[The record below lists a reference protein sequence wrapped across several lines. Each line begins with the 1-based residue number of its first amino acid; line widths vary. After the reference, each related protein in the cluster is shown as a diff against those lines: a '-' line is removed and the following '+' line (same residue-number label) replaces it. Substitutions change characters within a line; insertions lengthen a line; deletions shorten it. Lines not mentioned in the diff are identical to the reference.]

1 MTEAGVQRLLRQRAS
16 ERATP
21 FRWSVDSVILG
32 YVCLAAVIIM
42 SLREVA
48 LPITVV
54 TAVAGIA
61 LVWLSSWFRIRKL
74 VNEFY
79 KEEAAEYHELLR
91 ERSSEATRVVQA
103 QTLVGIQKPSLTPR
117 ELAVLQQMAQGKTN
131 KEIASALQISSQT
144 VKNHISHILVKL
156 GVSDRTAAV
165 LMALHRGWVKIG
177 E

>member
-79 KEEAAEYHELLR
+79 KEEAAEYHELLH
-91 ERSSEATRVVQA
+91 ERSSEATRIVQA
-103 QTLVGIQKPSLTPR
+103 QTLVGIQEPPLTPR

-144 VKNHISHILVKL
+144 VKNHISHILMKL
-156 GVSDRTAAV
+156 GVGDRTAAV